1 MLTKLR
7 VGESATAKIGGNE
20 ALELYKQA
28 KRLMAR
34 GDANLAIQQFQAVK
48 QHEDVPKELKKRT
61 KAYIKT
67 LSKYKGE
74 EETACMGSSAMAL
87 RLSTTTIGLSTNT
100 MSNSRRPR
108 REMVMVLDENFPANS
123 KARGELIIMLK
134 TDVRKALAAIQ
145 IDDITKGSVV
155 VHFRFVNGDSNKIIA
170 WLEEEYLKQVDNK
183 KSKLYQGTATCRIDQ
198 QRTQT
203 LTMQLGSSLA
213 HTPCPYRVGD
223 SITLAQVDNDAIK
236 CTVDSLLG
244 EGATATVF

>member
-61 KAYIKT
+61 KAYIKA

-74 EETACMGSSAMAL
+74 EETACMCFLLGSSAMAL

-108 REMVMVLDENFPANS
+108 REITPSAQKGPKKTLHRIFFY
-123 KARGELIIMLK
+123 AR
-134 TDVRKALAAIQ
+134 T
-145 IDDITKGSVV
+145 
-155 VHFRFVNGDSNKIIA
+155 
-170 WLEEEYLKQVDNK
+170 
-183 KSKLYQGTATCRIDQ
+183 
-198 QRTQT
+198 
-203 LTMQLGSSLA
+203 
-213 HTPCPYRVGD
+213 
-223 SITLAQVDNDAIK
+223 
-236 CTVDSLLG
+236 
-244 EGATATVF
+244 